1 MRQKMALIIGHVPC
15 QGAITA
21 IIVTML
27 AFQVPARAGEA
38 SPPTLQ
44 AAIGNPDNLKVS
56 GSIRV
61 RYEAL
66 DGQFR
71 PGFDAR
77 DDLWS
82 IRSTLFAEW
91 KDGPIRI
98 GGEIYD
104 SRAYDTDA
112 GSVLTTGEVNALE
125 LVQAYVAADLAEPF
139 GKGSGLSVQAGRFTM
154 NLGSRRLV
162 AADDYRNTTNGYTG
176 VRADLRLADRTNATV
191 FYTLPQQR
199 RPDGFADLRRNKV
212 ALDREDWSL
221 RLFGG
226 YLARPIGKRQMLA
239 EIGYVRLQE
248 SDRPGRPTRNRDL
261 HSVSARI
268 IAEPKAG
275 QADFELEGIY
285 QFGELRSGLAA
296 NAARL
301 DAAAWFIHADIGY
314 TFPSAWK
321 PRLSIEY
328 DRASGDKPGR
338 RFTRFDTLFGMRRA
352 DLAPAGIYAALGRTN
367 IETIGLRAEATPSRR
382 LDLFVDARALWAAS
396 ETDAFSTTGVR
407 DATGGSGR
415 FAGFQVEG
423 RGRYWLIPRLL
434 RTELNAA
441 WLAKRGVL
449 KNAPNAPQHGDTF
462 YLSSAVSIVF

>member
-1 MRQKMALIIGHVPC
+1 MMSSRVIAAVTAALVAC
-15 QGAITA
+15 QTPAGAE
-21 IIVTML
+21 
-27 AFQVPARAGEA
+27 EA

-91 KDGPIRI
+91 NDGPIRI
-98 GGEIYD
+98 GGEIFD

-125 LVQAYVAADLAEPF
+125 LVQAYVGADVAEPF
-139 GKGSGLSVQAGRFTM
+139 GKGSRLSLQAGRFTM

-162 AADDYRNTTNGYTG
+162 AADDYRNTTNSYTG

-212 ALDREDWSL
+212 AFDREDWSL

-226 YLARPIGKRQMLA
+226 YVARPVGKHQILA
-239 EIGYVRLQE
+239 EMGYVRLQE
-248 SDRPGRPTRNRDL
+248 FDRPARPTRNRDL
-261 HSVSARI
+261 HSVSARL

-275 QADFELEGIY
+275 RADFEVEGIY
-285 QFGELRSGLAA
+285 QFGELRSGLAT

-314 TFPSAWK
+314 MFPSDWK

-328 DRASGDKPGR
+328 DRASGDRPGG

-367 IETIGLRAEATPSRR
+367 IETIGLRAEATPTRR
-382 LDLFVDARALWAAS
+382 LDFFVNARALWAAS
-396 ETDAFSTTGVR
+396 RTDSFSTTGVR
-407 DATGGSGR
+407 DPSGASGR
-415 FAGFQVEG
+415 FAGYQLEG
-423 RGRYWLIPRLL
+423 RTRYWLIPRFL
-434 RTELNAA
+434 RAEANAVI
-441 WLAKRGVL
+441 LAKRGIL
-449 KNAPNAPQHGDTF
+449 RDAPNAPGNGNTIYF
-462 YLSSAVSIVF
+462 SGAISASF

>member
-1 MRQKMALIIGHVPC
+1 MSAFRF
-15 QGAITA
+15 ITA
-21 IIVTML
+21 L
-27 AFQVPARAGEA
+27 AACTFALQAPARAEEA

-71 PGFDAR
+71 PGFDAK

-91 KDGPIRI
+91 NGGPIRI
-98 GGEIYD
+98 GGEIFD
-104 SRAYDTDA
+104 SRAYDTDV
-112 GSVLTTGEVNALE
+112 GSVLTTGEVNTFE
-125 LVQAYVAADLAEPF
+125 LVQAYVAADVAEPF
-139 GKGSGLSVQAGRFTM
+139 GKGSKLSLQAGRFTL

-176 VRADLRLADRTNATV
+176 IRADLRLADRTNATV

-199 RPDGFADLRRNKV
+199 RPDGLADLRRNK
-212 ALDREDWSL
+212 AAFDREDWSL

-226 YLARPIGKRQMLA
+226 YVARPIGRRQILA
-239 EIGYVRLQE
+239 ELGYVRLQE
-248 SDRPGRPTRNRDL
+248 FDRPARPTRNRDL

-285 QFGELRSGLAA
+285 QFGDLRSGLAA

-301 DAAAWFIHADIGY
+301 DAAAWFVHADAGY
-314 TFPSAWK
+314 TLTHGWK

-328 DRASGDKPGR
+328 DRASGDRPGR
-338 RFTRFDTLFGMRRA
+338 GFTRFDTLFGMRRA

-367 IETIGLRAEATPSRR
+367 IETIGLRAEATPTPR
-382 LDLFVDARALWAAS
+382 LDFFLDARALWAAS
-396 ETDAFSTTGVR
+396 RTDSFSTTGVR
-407 DATGGSGR
+407 DPSGASGR
-415 FAGFQVEG
+415 FAGYQLEG
-423 RGRYWLIPRLL
+423 RGRCWLVPRFL
-434 RTELNAA
+434 RAELNAA
-441 WLAKRGVL
+441 YLAKRGVL
-449 KNAPNAPQHGDTF
+449 RNAPNAPGHGDTF
-462 YLSSAVSIVF
+462 YVSSAVLISF